1 MLVQLHQHE
10 RFNKAPFEFFRR
22 KTRDD
27 MHVYSTPLMSHLT
40 HDDKQSE
47 KCACF
52 YVWMGSHVRLSKR
65 EMEEHPGGNSLG
77 TSRRIF
83 RV

>member
-1 MLVQLHQHE
+1 
-10 RFNKAPFEFFRR
+10 
-22 KTRDD
+22 

-52 YVWMGSHVRLSKR
+52 YVWMESHVRLSKR

-77 TSRRIF
+77 TLSENFPSLKGAGICL
-83 RV
+83 

>member
-1 MLVQLHQHE
+1 
-10 RFNKAPFEFFRR
+10 
-22 KTRDD
+22 

-52 YVWMGSHVRLSKR
+52 YVWMESHVRLSKR
-65 EMEEHPGGNSLG
+65 DWRSIPAVTRSVHLG
-77 TSRRIF
+77 EFSESKRGWNLPLS
-83 RV
+83 

>member
-1 MLVQLHQHE
+1 
-10 RFNKAPFEFFRR
+10 
-22 KTRDD
+22 
-27 MHVYSTPLMSHLT
+27 MHIYSTPLMSHLT

-52 YVWMGSHVRLSKR
+52 YVWMESHVRLSKR
-65 EMEEHPGGNSLG
+65 EMEEHPGGNSLD

-83 RV
+83 RVYKGLEFASELR